1 MAVPAELQ
9 FAMVVAL
16 IYLLDCVLFLHV
28 NEAVVECGR
37 RKRILFGSAQ
47 PWIAGRRVL
56 MLAPW
61 RPLATVW
68 RYAWS
73 VRDTLDAPADSEAAR
88 AVVDVRAREIRR
100 LAPIVVVVWLLVLL
114 ATPAALLLATTP
126 VFVIVAAVAWLSVWV
141 LVLRLALLRRALG
154 LGWAGFS
161 QVAFECL
168 ACPPVAANLP
178 RKLSL
183 RLSPA
188 IDLIAFV
195 DDAERERV
203 QAQLVRDLDAR
214 LVFLEPGSI
223 AHDRALAYRD
233 LLGANVAPGSVTGAP

>member
-28 NEAVVECGR
+28 NEAVIERGR

-56 MLAPW
+56 LLAPW
-61 RPLATVW
+61 RPLATAW

-73 VRDTLDAPADSEAAR
+73 VRDTLDAPAGSEAAR
-88 AVVDVRAREIRR
+88 AEVDARANGIRR
-100 LAPIVVVVWLLVLL
+100 LAPSVVLVWVLVLL
-114 ATPAALLLATTP
+114 ATPAALLLATIP
-126 VFVIVAAVAWLSVWV
+126 VFVIVAAVAWLSVWI

-154 LGWAGFS
+154 LGWGGFA

-183 RLSPA
+183 RLSPT
-188 IDLIAFV
+188 IDLVAFV
-195 DDAERERV
+195 DDAERAQV
-203 QAQLVRDLDAR
+203 HAQLVHDLDAR
-214 LVFLEPGSI
+214 LVFLEPGSP

-233 LLGANVAPGSVTGAP
+233 LLDAAPDANATRGGC